1 MIFEQKKSLEVRGKM
16 IIFGK
21 DKKYFEIS
29 KFSSLD
35 LGQLWIENELGE
47 GLEVSEKQF
56 FEIVEKFFNENL

>member
-1 MIFEQKKSLEVRGKM
+1 M